1 VIPRVSTIDGIK
13 NDFNERQFANA
24 LISMAKSP
32 EPPSKTTAERFGQQQ
47 KHFSQTQTREE
58 GMQIERSD
66 QLGSQPSPPA
76 EVREETSKAEPE
88 KEIRPRGRAGFP
100 EKTP

>member
-1 VIPRVSTIDGIK
+1 VIPRLSAVDGSK

-24 LISMAKSP
+24 LISMAESR
-32 EPPSKTTAERFGQQQ
+32 EPLSKTTAETFGQQQ
-47 KHFSQTQTREE
+47 KHFSQMQTIENE
-58 GMQIERSD
+58 MQIDRSD
-66 QLGSQPSPPA
+66 QLGCQPSPPA

-100 EKTP
+100 EKWP